1 MPSSLAL
8 PVSVRLVHSDI
19 NVVMGA
25 CELIGRNVEGGA
37 ASRTY
42 VVTMPSSCL
51 DCCPVERHRCSMGVA
66 MTHCTD
72 RRPMQAP
79 MNTTDAVPLAGRLG
93 DGDRTSALLILASSV
108 DPNLASTCDRVVLL
122 SNDPQPHDQAQ
133 RGRSGGR
140 MIGVA
145 SCGWSLGWRHADRD
159 QFGPRIR
166 LR

>member
-8 PVSVRLVHSDI
+8 PVSVRLVHSDT

-42 VVTMPSSCL
+42 VIT
-51 DCCPVERHRCSMGVA
+51 

-72 RRPMQAP
+72 RRPMRAP

-93 DGDRTSALLILASSV
+93 DDDRTSALLILASSV
-108 DPNLASTCDRVVLL
+108 DPNLASTCDRVVLS

-133 RGRSGGR
+133 RG
-140 MIGVA
+140 
-145 SCGWSLGWRHADRD
+145 
-159 QFGPRIR
+159 
-166 LR
+166 